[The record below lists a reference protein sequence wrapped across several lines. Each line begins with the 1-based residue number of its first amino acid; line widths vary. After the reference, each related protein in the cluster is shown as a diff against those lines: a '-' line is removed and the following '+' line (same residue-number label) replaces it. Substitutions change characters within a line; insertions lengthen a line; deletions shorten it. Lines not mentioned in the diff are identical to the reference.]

1 MSVSN
6 ATQDAVQFGLP
17 MRRYFSLS
25 PAIAYLNHGAF
36 GAVPSVVHDAQSRI
50 QRRMELEP
58 SRFFEGAFLKTEM
71 RAAAQ
76 SLADYLGCT
85 DADHLALIENAT
97 IGINAVLRHLDFTP
111 GDEILITDQTY
122 GAVDKAARYIAKRT
136 GATVKRVA
144 LPFPATD
151 HDQIIA
157 AFSRGLGPRTRLA
170 IIDHVTSPT
179 ALVLPVAEMSHL
191 ARSVGAKV
199 LIDGAHAPGMVPI
212 NFQEIAADWYTGNC
226 HKWLFAA
233 RGCGFLWTSQ
243 EVRDDTHPLVISHG
257 YGDGF
262 TAEFDW
268 VGTRDVSAQLS
279 LPAALQFRQRFGD
292 RDISAHNHRLVMAAS
307 QHVAAA
313 WNSMMGGGP
322 ALTGAM
328 CCVCLPEPFT
338 GDQTA
343 ADKLRWQLAD
353 TFEVQ
358 VPLRSINGRFWARLS
373 AQIYNDMD
381 DYHRFAKAIL
391 KLQQQ

>member
-279 LPAALQFRQRFGD
+279 LPAA
-292 RDISAHNHRLVMAAS
+292 
-307 QHVAAA
+307 